1 MIITFETPDGMK
13 RADLNKSLRIS
24 IPLKHGSDNPNC
36 YHAEN
41 PVFETIET
49 ENFIADV
56 KRGGSVNYKKI
67 TITPHGN
74 GTHTECYG
82 HISADDAAISHIL
95 TTYHFLAELVSVELY
110 ETGGDKFVRFRDFIR
125 KREYDFTEAV
135 IIRTLP
141 NPDSKAVCNH
151 SGNNP
156 PYFDPEILKY
166 LCQNGVMHVLVD
178 LPSLD
183 PEEDGG
189 NLRSHKEFW
198 NIQGKVRKE
207 STITELCFVPDD
219 IEDGLYLLNLQTA
232 NMMIDATPSNPV
244 IYKIY

>member
-1 MIITFETPDGMK
+1 MVITFETPVGVK
-13 RADLNKSLRIS
+13 SADLNKPHRIS
-24 IPLKHGSDNPNC
+24 IPLKHGPDNPNC

-49 ENFIADV
+49 ENFIGDV

-67 TITPHGN
+67 TLTPHGN

-82 HISADDAAISHIL
+82 HISADDTSMSQIL
-95 TTYHFLAELVSVELY
+95 HKYHFLAELVSVKLY
-110 ETGGDKFVRFRDFIR
+110 ETGGEKFVRFRDFIR
-125 KREYDFTEAV
+125 KRKFEFTEAV

-141 NPDSKAVCNH
+141 NPESKTVRNY
-151 SGNNP
+151 SGTNP
-156 PYFDPEILKY
+156 PYLDPEILKY
-166 LCQNGVMHVLVD
+166 LCQTGTLHVIVD

-189 NLRSHKEFW
+189 NLKSHKEFW
-198 NIQGKVRKE
+198 NIQGKVREE

-219 IEDGLYLLNLQTA
+219 IADGFYLLNLQTA